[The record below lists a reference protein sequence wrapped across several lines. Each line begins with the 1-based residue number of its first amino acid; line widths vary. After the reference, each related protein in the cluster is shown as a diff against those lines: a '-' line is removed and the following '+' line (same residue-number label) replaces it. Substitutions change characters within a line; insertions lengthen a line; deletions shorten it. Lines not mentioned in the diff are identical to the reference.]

1 MVSILD
7 GEYLTVPG
15 AARVLQVSASTVWR
29 WIASGKLSAYRVGPR
44 KIRVKKE
51 DVLAMVVPVGREE
64 VLVPKSRVFATELLS
79 FAGIWK
85 DFNTDVLVAE
95 IYRARHAAPPSTP
108 VT

>member
-7 GEYLTVPG
+7 GEYLTVPE

-51 DVLAMVVPVGREE
+51 DVLAMVTPVGKEE
-64 VLVPKSRVFATELLS
+64 APPPRSRTFATELLS

-85 DFNTDVLVAE
+85 DLDADGLIAE
-95 IYRARHAAPPSTP
+95 IYRARHEAPPSPP